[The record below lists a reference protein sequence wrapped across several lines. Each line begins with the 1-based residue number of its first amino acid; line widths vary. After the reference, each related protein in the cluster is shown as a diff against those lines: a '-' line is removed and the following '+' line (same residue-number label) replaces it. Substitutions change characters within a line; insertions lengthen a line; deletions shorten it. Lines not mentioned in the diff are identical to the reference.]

1 MVERMARRVM
11 YDVIWDVGDT
21 VFTVFLCGLG
31 WVSRLSGICMGTIRK
46 KEEKGKKMISYFL
59 ELSWHLDRIKIRRY
73 GWRRRVVEEGA
84 ASIARPRGQQQL
96 PNKEEAKRHRTN
108 RSVIKNVSTMKQPR
122 ATWKSFIPLNNEQ

>member
-46 KEEKGKKMISYFL
+46 KEEEG
-59 ELSWHLDRIKIRRY
+59 EKIR
-73 GWRRRVVEEGA
+73 
-84 ASIARPRGQQQL
+84 
-96 PNKEEAKRHRTN
+96 
-108 RSVIKNVSTMKQPR
+108 
-122 ATWKSFIPLNNEQ
+122 